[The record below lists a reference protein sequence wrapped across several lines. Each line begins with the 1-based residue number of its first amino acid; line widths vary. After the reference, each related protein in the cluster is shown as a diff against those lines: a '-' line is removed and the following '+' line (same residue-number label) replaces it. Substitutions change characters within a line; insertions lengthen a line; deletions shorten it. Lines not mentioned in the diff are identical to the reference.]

1 MAEPDRETL
10 AGEQG
15 EVTRLLESWRKGDP
29 GAFDQLIPVV
39 YDQLHRIALGLMRR
53 ERTDHTLQ
61 PTALLNEL
69 YIRLLNQRKL
79 EWKDRQHFFTFA
91 ARLMR
96 NMLMDHA
103 RGRLAQR
110 RGGTEKIELPL
121 SDDLVWIGS
130 SDEELLDLNRALDR
144 LEEFDP
150 RKARMIEL
158 RFFLSLTIEEACEVI
173 GISHATAER
182 ELRFARGWLYRE
194 LRGEDS
200 DAARP

>member
-1 MAEPDRETL
+1 MADEPESPLSREH
-10 AGEQG
+10 G

-29 GAFDQLIPVV
+29 GALDRLIPVV

-69 YIRLLNQRKL
+69 YIRLLKQRKL
-79 EWKDRQHFFTFA
+79 EWNDRQHFFTFA
-91 ARLMR
+91 AHLMR

-110 RGGTEKIELPL
+110 RGGSDRIELPL

-144 LEEFDP
+144 LEELDP
-150 RKARMIEL
+150 RKARLIEL
-158 RFFLSLTIEEACEVI
+158 RFFLSLTIEEACEVL

-182 ELRFARGWLYRE
+182 ELKFARGWLYKE
-194 LRGEDS
+194 LRGEDPNAS
-200 DAARP
+200 RS